1 MMVGC
6 VRGEGGLQ
14 GANDWADDVGGV
26 QKRARL
32 RALEQPPR
40 KDGRHAWT
48 QSNVWRPG
56 ATNKKADR
64 KAEQMGPQKSLWAHP
79 RLSRRSPTDPPC
91 MRGP

>member
-40 KDGRHAWT
+40 KDARHAWT

-56 ATNKKADR
+56 ATNKKQTGR
-64 KAEQMGPQKSLWAHP
+64 QSKWAH
-79 RLSRRSPTDPPC
+79 RRASGRTRACPGGAPLIPPA
-91 MRGP
+91 

>member
-40 KDGRHAWT
+40 KDARHAWT

-56 ATNKKADR
+56 ATNKKSRQEGRANGPTEEPLGAPAPVQ
-64 KAEQMGPQKSLWAHP
+64 AEPH
-79 RLSRRSPTDPPC
+79 
-91 MRGP
+91 